1 MLNVF
6 DYTDYRKYLLDY
18 YQEKKKDNQA
28 FSYNSFSIKAGFRN
42 KGFLHTV
49 LHGSRNLS
57 KSSIVKIVTAIGLK
71 KSEAEYFENLVFF
84 NQAIDLIER
93 TYFCEKLNSVRN
105 TSRSVTTVQ
114 QTRRDQY
121 EFYSKWYHSAIRSL
135 IDMYPFKDDYQWL
148 AKNIFPA
155 IMPKQAKR
163 SVELLVKLGLIEKKK
178 NGAYALTSKN
188 ITTGNEITALAAL
201 QFHKEA
207 AHLVEHALNTLP
219 HDKRNVTGLTL
230 GISENMYKQI
240 CDEITAFRARIV
252 SMVQDDVGADRT
264 YQLNFHFFPIT
275 NVSDR
280 R

>member
-6 DYTDYRKYLLDY
+6 SYTDYRKYLLDY
-18 YQEKKKDNQA
+18 YQEKKKDNQT

-93 TYFCEKLNSVRN
+93 TYFCEKLNSVR
-105 TSRSVTTVQ
+105 TPSRSVTVVQ

-121 EFYSKWYHSAIRSL
+121 EFYSRWYHSAIRSL
-135 IDMYPFKDDYQWL
+135 IDMYPFKNDYLWL
-148 AKNIFPA
+148 AKNVFPA
-155 IMPKQAKR
+155 ITPKQAKR
-163 SVELLVKLGLIEKKK
+163 SVELLAKLGLIEKKK
-178 NGAYALTSKN
+178 DGVYALTSKN
-188 ITTGNEITALAAL
+188 ITTGNEITAVAAL
-201 QFHKEA
+201 QFHKES
-207 AHLVEHALNTLP
+207 AHLVEHALDTLP
-219 HDKRNVTGLTL
+219 RDKRNVTGLTL
-230 GISENMYKQI
+230 GISENMYNKI
-240 CDEITAFRARIV
+240 CDEITAFRTRIV
-252 SMVQDDVGADRT
+252 NMVQDDVGTDRT

>member
-6 DYTDYRKYLLDY
+6 SYTDYRKYLLDY

-135 IDMYPFKDDYQWL
+135 IDMYPFKNDYLWL
-148 AKNIFPA
+148 AKNVFPA
-155 IMPKQAKR
+155 IAPKQAKR
-163 SVELLVKLGLIEKKK
+163 SVELLAKLGLIEKKK
-178 NGAYALTSKN
+178 DGVYALTSKN
-188 ITTGNEITALAAL
+188 ITTGNEITAVAAL
-201 QFHKEA
+201 QFHKES
-207 AHLVEHALNTLP
+207 AHLVEHALDTLP
-219 HDKRNVTGLTL
+219 RDKRNVTGLTL
-230 GISENMYKQI
+230 GISENMYNKI
-240 CDEITAFRARIV
+240 CDEITAFRTRIV
-252 SMVQDDVGADRT
+252 NMVQDDVGTDRT